1 MTTIELKRSGAPID
15 ALMRTGE
22 LSTHAGW
29 ALRKA
34 GVRHLGDICLMSRDD
49 LLCVQRLGS
58 KGLREV
64 ERALASRG
72 MRLAE

>member
-1 MTTIELKRSGAPID
+1 VTTIDMKIRAPID

-34 GVRHLGDICLMSRDD
+34 GFRQLADVCLLSRDD

-64 ERALASRG
+64 ERALATRG
-72 MRLAE
+72 LTLSG

>member
-1 MTTIELKRSGAPID
+1 MTTIDTDARAPID

-34 GVRHLGDICLMSRDD
+34 GFRQLTDVCLLSRDD

-64 ERALASRG
+64 ERALATRGLTLSR
-72 MRLAE
+72 